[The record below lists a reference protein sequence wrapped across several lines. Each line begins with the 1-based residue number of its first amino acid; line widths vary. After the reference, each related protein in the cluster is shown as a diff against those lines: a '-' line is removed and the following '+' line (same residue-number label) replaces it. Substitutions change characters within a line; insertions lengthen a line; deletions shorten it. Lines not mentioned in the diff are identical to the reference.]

1 MITPSVLVTVP
12 EAAAL
17 LRLSRATIYR
27 MLARGDLPSVK
38 QGAARRIPRTALEAW
53 VARHSAASTPC
64 SGPSTRTG
72 TQFHVIKGDER

>member
-38 QGAARRIPRTALEAW
+38 QGAARRIPRAALEHW
-53 VARHSAASTPC
+53 VAQHTITSTQPAPSAVTDVHVFRH
-64 SGPSTRTG
+64 
-72 TQFHVIKGDER
+72 KGDA